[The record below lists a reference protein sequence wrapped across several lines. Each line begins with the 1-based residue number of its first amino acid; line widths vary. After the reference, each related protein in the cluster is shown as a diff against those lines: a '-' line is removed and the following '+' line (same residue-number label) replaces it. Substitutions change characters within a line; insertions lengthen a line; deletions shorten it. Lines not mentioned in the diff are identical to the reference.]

1 LLFGVLQVPVASNP
15 VKPTMFGVLQVP
27 VASSNCCAWYGRVLE
42 IVAIAQTTK
51 LSWSKPPFI
60 DCYKFRS
67 KKYVGNANQ
76 RQEAKTQ

>member
-1 LLFGVLQVPVASNP
+1 
-15 VKPTMFGVLQVP
+15 MFGALQVP

-51 LSWSKPPFI
+51 LSWSN